1 MVYQLRRKVE
11 RMSETRATYRTTQ
24 ERYLIYRETLCQ
36 ACNGDGWRI
45 VDEEAPG
52 CTECDGTGRKLE
64 EIAALPSLK
73 EIEAFLPDRIPFQ
86 GEALYPKVCSEFEE
100 YF

>member
-1 MVYQLRRKVE
+1 MRTQQANQLSAR
-11 RMSETRATYRTTQ
+11 

-64 EIAALPSLK
+64 EVAVLDSLK
-73 EIEAFLPDRIPFQ
+73 EIEAFLPERIPFQ
-86 GEALYPKVCSEFEE
+86 GEALYPKVYSEFEE